1 MTIPRDRP
9 ALHNSSVDESL
20 ALRGAC
26 GQTHLPT
33 GRTCVL
39 QYGHRGSCEFVPRDR
54 AEVVFEERVRTTTD
68 GHRS

>member
-1 MTIPRDRP
+1 MSLSPQDRP
-9 ALHNSSVDESL
+9 AVHNPSVDEWF

-39 QYGHRGSCEFVPRDR
+39 PRGHSGSCEFLSRDR
-54 AEVVFEERVRTTTD
+54 AEIAVEERLRD
-68 GHRS
+68 DS

>member
-1 MTIPRDRP
+1 MTIPMQDRP
-9 ALHNSSVDESL
+9 WVHNPSVNEDF

-39 QYGHRGSCEFVPRDR
+39 PHGHPGSCVFVPRDR
-54 AEVVFEERVRTTTD
+54 AEIALQRLLRE
-68 GHRS
+68 HQ

>member
-1 MTIPRDRP
+1 MTIPFQDRP
-9 ALHNSSVDESL
+9 WVHNPSVDEAF

-39 QYGHRGSCEFVPRDR
+39 PHGHQGSCMFLPRDR
-54 AEVVFEERVRTTTD
+54 AESVLEERLR
-68 GHRS
+68 HHS

>member
-1 MTIPRDRP
+1 MTIPPQDRP
-9 ALHNSSVDESL
+9 AVHNPSVDESV

-39 QYGHRGSCEFVPRDR
+39 SYGHSGSCEFVPRDR
-54 AEVVFEERVRTTTD
+54 VETALQERRRQ
-68 GHRS
+68 GS

>member
-1 MTIPRDRP
+1 MEIPQQDRP
-9 ALHNSSVDESL
+9 AVHNPSVDESL

-39 QYGHRGSCEFVPRDR
+39 PRGHTGSCEFVARDR
-54 AEVVFEERVRTTTD
+54 AETALQERLR
-68 GHRS
+68 RS

>member
-1 MTIPRDRP
+1 MSIPSQDRP
-9 ALHNSSVDESL
+9 WVHNPSVDEAF

-39 QYGHRGSCEFVPRDR
+39 PRGHRGSCAFLPRDR
-54 AEVVFEERVRTTTD
+54 AELVLEERL
-68 GHRS
+68 RSRA